1 MRNRPLLITTIDP
14 DMHALLRRVAD
25 EDQRPLSFVV
35 DKALHAWAVT
45 LAPKKETETSA

>member
-1 MRNRPLLITTIDP
+1 MRNRPLLTTTIDP

-35 DKALHAWAVT
+35 DEALRVWAVT
-45 LAPKKETETSA
+45 LAPEKETS

>member
-1 MRNRPLLITTIDP
+1 MRNRPVLITTIDP

-35 DKALHAWAVT
+35 DKALRAWAIT
-45 LAPKKETETSA
+45 LAPEKEAETA